1 MKKILGVAAAVA
13 LATGAVFAEGEGL
26 KTSVEIQTGLQSN
39 LTEHETYNIRS
50 DGNRNRVNIS
60 LNYTGEN
67 FGLVTYFRSQWN
79 QKSTVYNNMV
89 TGKLAA
95 KSSKAETT
103 ATTTATTTGET
114 TTYTTTATT
123 TVNEIEL
130 SSDSTA
136 QVSRSTSMPYL
147 RHAYGY
153 AKLFDGNVKVDAG
166 LLSVE
171 TWEDSFFG
179 YSCLQG
185 GGVQLEL
192 TPTFVPGLNLGTA
205 FIARDIGNS
214 DKSTVNWDKKHWTA
228 GAKYSQPDGKYTAAL
243 GWDGGASCA
252 RESYEEE
259 FAWAEFTFWEF
270 PVFAPLSLGVEA
282 NVFNLVALKNEQRA
296 EEAVL
301 FVGFD
306 VEKLVESVPLNVEFF
321 IYGNFY
327 QYGEDY
333 RADDKS
339 TKAPKDYQEYEFEGY
354 AAYKVNDKI
363 TAKATGAYWISN
375 EDGMSSDDK
384 KQWFGKIG
392 ASYQAAKGANLGL
405 YYSHKSLG
413 YNGHGGMEISS
424 PAATGYDFVS
434 LDFVYNF

>member
-13 LATGAVFAEGEGL
+13 LATGAVFAEGDEGL
-26 KTSVEIQTGLQSN
+26 KTSVVIQTGLQTN
-39 LTEHETYNIRS
+39 ITEHETYNIRS
-50 DGNRNRVNIS
+50 DGNKNRVNIS

-89 TGKLAA
+89 SGKL
-95 KSSKAETT
+95 SGSG
-103 ATTTATTTGET
+103 TTTSETKDGKTTTTIDG
-114 TTYTTTATT
+114 
-123 TVNEIEL
+123 L
-130 SSDSTA
+130 SLDGDKSTA

-179 YSCLQG
+179 YSCQQG

-192 TPTFVPGLNLGTA
+192 TPTFVSGLNIGTS

-306 VEKLVESVPLNVEFF
+306 VEKLVESVPLNVEFYL
-321 IYGNFY
+321 YGNFY
-327 QYGEDY
+327 QHGEDY